1 MLQTC
6 KMAWNASLPL
16 MQTKI
21 GRQILLQ
28 PFSEMLEDIMALAGR
43 RRGLD
48 ALKGEVSYYFVAVP
62 PRRNS
67 LPPPPPPPSFKQE
80 DETDSG
86 GSAPLLMGSSDQ
98 QLFSD
103 MFQLVF
109 QVYLDSVWDK
119 QCL

>member
-1 MLQTC
+1 MLQAC
-6 KMAWNASLPL
+6 KMAWNASLLL

-21 GRQILLQ
+21 GRQVLLQ

-43 RRGLD
+43 RHGLD

-62 PRRNS
+62 PRCNS
-67 LPPPPPPPSFKQE
+67 PPPLFIQE
-80 DETDSG
+80 DEIDSG
-86 GSAPLLMGSSDQ
+86 GSAPLLMSNRDQ

-109 QVYLDSVWDK
+109 QVYLDSVWD
-119 QCL
+119 Q